1 MFKTAVDYAMLSGGV
16 DYLLQNN
23 GRVRGALGIGLDD
36 DAPDVMFLVSYL
48 MSL

>member
-1 MFKTAVDYAMLSGGV
+1 V

-36 DAPDVMFLVSYL
+36 GAPDIMLLASYL
-48 MSL
+48 MAF